1 MGFFSPIFLL
11 TFFILYLKYLYNL
24 LIIAYIKEG
33 GDNMETYDDGNA
45 IHTVDTNQ
53 VLANTFFRMFLGLLA
68 SALTA
73 FYVYKSGL
81 YISVLT
87 SGSYMALGLVE
98 IAVVLIFSLLFKK
111 LSPTAVTI
119 LFFTYAFIN
128 GLTLSVIFVAYE
140 MSSITYAFAGT
151 AVLFGILS
159 LIGYKTDKDISNWGT
174 ILTTALLVGII
185 LTVINIFVGST
196 MLDIALDWA
205 ILLIFFG
212 LTIYD
217 MNKIKIMQ
225 QAGFCEGEK
234 LYIYGA
240 MELYLDFINIF
251 LRILSLF
258 AKRRD

>member
-1 MGFFSPIFLL
+1 
-11 TFFILYLKYLYNL
+11 
-24 LIIAYIKEG
+24 
-33 GDNMETYDDGNA
+33 METYDGSNA
-45 IHTVDTNQ
+45 IHTMDTNQ
-53 VLANTFFRMFLGLLA
+53 VLTNTFFRMFLGLLA

-73 FYVYKSGL
+73 LYVYKSGL

-128 GLTLSVIFVAYE
+128 GFTLSVIFVAYE
-140 MSSITYAFAGT
+140 MTSIVYALAGT
-151 AVLFGILS
+151 AVLFGLLS

-174 ILTTALLVGII
+174 ILTVALLVGII
-185 LTVINIFVGST
+185 LTIVNIFVGSS

-205 ILLIFFG
+205 ILFIFFG

-217 MNKIKIMQ
+217 MNKIKLMQ
-225 QAGFCEGEK
+225 QAGFCEDEK
-234 LYIYGA
+234 LYVYGA

-258 AKRRD
+258 GKRRN

>member
-1 MGFFSPIFLL
+1 MDF
-11 TFFILYLKYLYNL
+11 Y
-24 LIIAYIKEG
+24 E
-33 GDNMETYDDGNA
+33 EGNA
-45 IHTVDTNQ
+45 VHTLDTNSI
-53 VLANTFFRMFLGLLA
+53 LTGTFFRMFLGLLA

-81 YISVLT
+81 YISVL
-87 SGSYMALGLVE
+87 SNGSYMVLAIVE

-128 GLTLSVIFVAYE
+128 GFTLSVIFVAYE
-140 MSSITYAFAGT
+140 MTSITYAFAGT
-151 AVLFGILS
+151 ATVFGVLS

-185 LTVINIFVGST
+185 LTIINIFVGST

-217 MNKIKIMQ
+217 MNKIKLMQ
-225 QAGFCEGEK
+225 QSGLYEDEK
-234 LYIYGA
+234 IYIYGA

-258 AKRRD
+258 GKRRN

>member
-1 MGFFSPIFLL
+1 
-11 TFFILYLKYLYNL
+11 
-24 LIIAYIKEG
+24 
-33 GDNMETYDDGNA
+33 METYDDSNA
-45 IHTVDTNQ
+45 IHTMDTNQ
-53 VLANTFFRMFLGLLA
+53 VLTNTFFFLFLGLLA

-73 FYVYKSGL
+73 LYVYKSGL

-128 GLTLSVIFVAYE
+128 GFTLSVIFVAYE
-140 MSSITYAFAGT
+140 MTSIVYALAGT
-151 AVLFGILS
+151 AVLFGLLS

-174 ILTTALLVGII
+174 ILTVALLVGII
-185 LTVINIFVGST
+185 LTIVNIFVGSS

-205 ILLIFFG
+205 ILFIFFG

-217 MNKIKIMQ
+217 MNKIKLMQ
-225 QAGFCEGEK
+225 QAGFCEDEK
-234 LYIYGA
+234 LYVYGA

-258 AKRRD
+258 GKRRN

>member
-1 MGFFSPIFLL
+1 
-11 TFFILYLKYLYNL
+11 
-24 LIIAYIKEG
+24 
-33 GDNMETYDDGNA
+33 METYDDSNA
-45 IHTVDTNQ
+45 IHTMDTNQ
-53 VLANTFFRMFLGLLA
+53 VLTNTFFRMFLGLLA

-73 FYVYKSGL
+73 LYVYKSGL

-128 GLTLSVIFVAYE
+128 GFTLSVIFVAYE
-140 MSSITYAFAGT
+140 MTSIVYALAGT
-151 AVLFGILS
+151 AVLFGLLS

-174 ILTTALLVGII
+174 ILTVALLVGII
-185 LTVINIFVGST
+185 LTIVNIFVGSS

-205 ILLIFFG
+205 ILFIFFG

-217 MNKIKIMQ
+217 MNKIKLMQ
-225 QAGFCEGEK
+225 QAGFCEDEK
-234 LYIYGA
+234 LYVYGA
-240 MELYLDFINIF
+240 MELYLDFISIF

-258 AKRRD
+258 GKRRN

>member
-1 MGFFSPIFLL
+1 
-11 TFFILYLKYLYNL
+11 
-24 LIIAYIKEG
+24 
-33 GDNMETYDDGNA
+33 METYDDSNA
-45 IHTVDTNQ
+45 IHTMDTNQ
-53 VLANTFFRMFLGLLA
+53 VLTNTFFRMFLGLLA

-73 FYVYKSGL
+73 LYVYKSGL

-87 SGSYMALGLVE
+87 SGSYIALGLVE

-128 GLTLSVIFVAYE
+128 GFTLSVIFVAYE
-140 MSSITYAFAGT
+140 MTSIVYALAGT
-151 AVLFGILS
+151 AVLFGLLS

-174 ILTTALLVGII
+174 ILTVALLVGII
-185 LTVINIFVGST
+185 LTIVNIFVGSS

-205 ILLIFFG
+205 ILFIFFG

-217 MNKIKIMQ
+217 MNKIKLMQ
-225 QAGFCEGEK
+225 QAGFCEDEK
-234 LYIYGA
+234 LYVYGA
-240 MELYLDFINIF
+240 MELSLDFINIF

-258 AKRRD
+258 GKRRN